1 MRLDRLRIFHVAAQQ
16 ASFTAAAKALHLT
29 QPGVSKHVKELE
41 RHYGQPLFDRLGKSV
56 TLTQAG
62 QILWQATTEVF
73 RRMEEAK
80 ARIDDL
86 GQASGGQLRVGASN
100 SIGTSLLPHLLTR
113 FARAHPGVELATDI
127 GLSGDIEDRL
137 LDHALDIG
145 LLGHAPNAPV
155 LEAKAFASDRLVL
168 VVPPGHAWAG
178 RTKRVAPAELA
189 NEVFLMSRPG
199 SGTRRLIEAVL
210 AQAGVALRRK
220 QEMGSTEGVKR
231 AVEAGLG
238 ISLLS
243 SCVVQKEVDAGWLF
257 VVPTVGLQTKRTF
270 YLAHHRDRYLPAAA
284 RAFAQMLLA
293 EGRSR
298 YRTDIGNT
306 TTTKAA
312 KR

>member
-41 RHYGQPLFDRLGKSV
+41 RQYGQPLFDRLGKSV

-210 AQAGVALRRK
+210 AQAGVALRAVQLRRA
-220 QEMGSTEGVKR
+220 EGSRRGLVVCR
-231 AVEAGLG
+231 ADGRSADRAH
-238 ISLLS
+238 LLS
-243 SCVVQKEVDAGWLF
+243 RPSSRSLSTGRRPCVFANASC
-257 VVPTVGLQTKRTF
+257 
-270 YLAHHRDRYLPAAA
+270 
-284 RAFAQMLLA
+284 
-293 EGRSR
+293 GRSLALSNR
-298 YRTDIGNT
+298 HREYDHNESGQKIRAQG
-306 TTTKAA
+306 
-312 KR
+312 RLS